1 MIEGSCKAYNRELD
15 PMIKKIFTEYRKT
28 HNQGCLLYTSINIMY
43 QQLTLTSDAT
53 INQNDSQGPKKNAD
67 NVPTFW

>member
-1 MIEGSCKAYNRELD
+1 
-15 PMIKKIFTEYRKT
+15 
-28 HNQGCLLYTSINIMY
+28 MY

-67 NVPTFW
+67 NVPTF